1 MIARDPPFL
10 RAEQFIG
17 VGIAMTKQS
26 KPFWIG
32 LMIYAASFLLMGVGS
47 PIRGSGGIPAWLCAV
62 FALVDPFTSPRIP
75 NSPIYQ
81 HGTIEYV
88 AMELSGC
95 VNLVVLAFVGLVLF
109 GRSPWIANVFRIMSP
124 FDDSVLLA
132 HFSLR
137 ESVPS
142 RGARPLDHRNRS
154 FGSVRQIAERPRN
167 PAAHCNNLTRV
178 YCSGQEKIGPA

>member
-1 MIARDPPFL
+1 
-10 RAEQFIG
+10 
-17 VGIAMTKQS
+17 MTKQS

-109 GRSPWIANVFRIMSP
+109 GRSPWIANVFRIMFPLMIP
-124 FDDSVLLA
+124 FSWLIFHCENLFPREGHDLWIIGIVLLVL
-132 HFSLR
+132 FGR
-137 ESVPS
+137 S
-142 RGARPLDHRNRS
+142 RSD
-154 FGSVRQIAERPRN
+154 QETQQ
-167 PAAHCNNLTRV
+167 LTAT
-178 YCSGQEKIGPA
+178 I

>member
-1 MIARDPPFL
+1 VIARDPPFL

-26 KPFWIG
+26 KPLWIG

-124 FDDSVLLA
+124 LMIPFSWLIFHYENLFPREGHDLWIIGIVLLVL
-132 HFSLR
+132 FGR
-137 ESVPS
+137 S
-142 RGARPLDHRNRS
+142 RSD
-154 FGSVRQIAERPRN
+154 QETQQ
-167 PAAHCNNLTRV
+167 LTAT
-178 YCSGQEKIGPA
+178 I